1 MRLLLATHKLGRG
14 GSESYLIAVA
24 SELQRLGHAVAVH
37 AVEDGPG
44 GERAKSLGIEVALG
58 ETPPDGDFDAALI
71 QDAGRSYA
79 IARRQPE
86 TAQVFVAHS
95 ELFDAQLPPQD
106 GSVATAV
113 ALSERVERRIRALAA
128 PPPVARMTQPIDSE
142 RFVARETIRPRPR
155 RAVALSNYLHGA
167 RLELLRRAWEPAGV
181 EVVAVGEE
189 GEPTDVP
196 ELTIGDA
203 DVVVAKGRA
212 LLEGMASSRACYAF
226 DMAGC
231 DGWVTRDSYPAMEA
245 DGFAGQATRRS
256 ATVETLRADLD
267 LYRPEMGTANR
278 DLVTANHGVR
288 RHAERLVD
296 LLADASAG
304 RNGGDAAALGELER
318 LARAQ
323 WRVEDRAASLSRE
336 NDRLHRRIVEID
348 ADRDELRARAAGL
361 EDDRDAWLA
370 RAEELERDGQLL
382 RGTRRY
388 RLAGALG
395 RPLDSLRGRRR

>member
-24 SELQRLGHAVAVH
+24 SELQRLGHTVAIH

-44 GERAKSLGIEVALG
+44 GERARALGVDVELG
-58 ETPPDGDFDAALI
+58 ETPPNGDFDAALI

-79 IARRQPE
+79 IARHRPA

-95 ELFDAQLPPQD
+95 ELFDAQMPPQD
-106 GSVATAV
+106 GSIGTAV

-128 PPPVARMTQPIDSE
+128 PPPVVRMTQPIDSE
-142 RFVARETIRPRPR
+142 RFVARETIRARPR
-155 RAVALSNYLHGA
+155 RAIALSNYLHGA

-181 EVVAVGEE
+181 EVVAIGEE
-189 GEPTDVP
+189 GEPTDAP
-196 ELTIGDA
+196 ELAIADA

-245 DGFAGQATRRS
+245 DGFAGQATRRFP
-256 ATVETLRADLD
+256 TVEALRADLD
-267 LYRPEMGTANR
+267 LYRAEMGTANR
-278 DLVTANHGVR
+278 DLVTAHHGVR
-288 RHAERLVD
+288 RHAERLVE
-296 LLADASAG
+296 LLAGARLHRED
-304 RNGGDAAALGELER
+304 GDPAALGELQR

-336 NDRLHRRIVEID
+336 NDRLHSRIVEID
-348 ADRDELRARAAGL
+348 ADREQLRARAL
-361 EDDRDAWLA
+361 ELQG
-370 RAEELERDGQLL
+370 ERDTWQSHAENLEHDGRQL
-382 RGTRRY
+382 RATRRY

-395 RPLDSLRGRRR
+395 RPLDLWRGRRR